1 MPQPT
6 LIPRAKWQPS
16 TFAERGVTVPF
27 TTPVIALARL
37 RPSDNGQPEMIVAN
51 PSGADGSYVFPL
63 RALKDFTTP
72 SMHDRLLIDS
82 LLQLPAI
89 SPSDIRRAARKA
101 AGTGAAG
108 RSAAKSAKAAAVR
121 EEQEHLL
128 TNLLL
133 ITQLL
138 RQAGFAEVDWRRLDL
153 GDRETRAT
161 TRRYLTRYEEK
172 TGMKPDAMLAVVE
185 EMCPAI
191 APIGVAGE
199 AFKAAHDVTTER
211 LQHMMASL
219 RDWAKG
225 EARDQAKGVEL
236 IASCAEFTVA
246 KAQDALTRARSYTD
260 DMVGL
265 ITSFKAR
272 NKTLMRDLTM
282 PDWLLDGW
290 GEIAAL
296 WEAAAKEDREAQRA
310 VVGRI
315 ETLVP
320 VLPKEAFSEE
330 ESECAPH
337 RQLTQR
343 RWVKLNEDW
352 RSGSL
357 TLDDGS
363 RVEQAKGLAA

>member
-1 MPQPT
+1 MEQPP
-6 LIPRAKWQPS
+6 LIPRAKWQPA

-27 TTPVIALARL
+27 TTPVLAMARL
-37 RPSDNGQPEMIVAN
+37 RPGDGGQAEVIVAN

-63 RALKDFTTP
+63 KSLRDFTTP
-72 SMHDRLLIDS
+72 SMHDRLLIDI
-82 LLQLPAI
+82 LLELPAI
-89 SPSDIRRAARKA
+89 SPSDIRRAARRA
-101 AGTGAAG
+101 ATTGAAG
-108 RSAAKSAKAAAVR
+108 RGAAKSAKAAAAR
-121 EEQEHLL
+121 EEQVSLL

-161 TRRYLTRYEEK
+161 TRRYLTRYEAK
-172 TGMKPDAMLAVVE
+172 LGMKPDAMLAVVE
-185 EMCPAI
+185 EMSPSI

-199 AFKAAHDVTTER
+199 GFKAAHDVTIEQLER
-211 LQHMMASL
+211 MVASL
-219 RDWAKG
+219 RAWSKG
-225 EARDQAKGVEL
+225 EAIDQAKGVEL
-236 IASCAEFTVA
+236 IACCAEFTIA
-246 KAQDALTRARSYTD
+246 KANDALTRARSYID

-265 ITSFKAR
+265 ISSFKAR
-272 NKTLMRDLTM
+272 DKTLMRDLGM

-296 WEAAAKEDREAQRA
+296 WEAAAAEDREAQRA
-310 VVGRI
+310 VIARI

-320 VLPKEAFSEE
+320 VLPKEAFTKADSET
-330 ESECAPH
+330 APH

-343 RWVKLNEDW
+343 RWVKLNQDW
-352 RSGSL
+352 RAGSL
-357 TLDDGS
+357 SLDDAS

>member
-51 PSGADGSYVFPL
+51 PSGAEGSYVFPL
-63 RALKDFTTP
+63 RSLKDFTTP
-72 SMHDRLLIDS
+72 SMHDRLLVDI
-82 LLQLPAI
+82 LLELPAI
-89 SPSDIRRAARKA
+89 SPSDVRRAARDA
-101 AGTGAAG
+101 ARTGAAG
-108 RSAAKSAKAAAVR
+108 RAAAKSAKAAAAR
-121 EEQEHLL
+121 EAQEHLL

-133 ITQLL
+133 ITRLL

-153 GDRETRAT
+153 GDREIRAT
-161 TRRYLTRYEEK
+161 TRRYLTRYETK
-172 TGMKPDAMLAVVE
+172 LGMKPDAMLAVVE
-185 EMCPAI
+185 EMCPSI

-199 AFKAAHDVTTER
+199 GFKAAHDVTIER
-211 LQHMMASL
+211 LQQMAASL
-219 RDWAKG
+219 RDWARG
-225 EARDQAKGVEL
+225 EAHDQAKGVEL
-236 IASCAEFTVA
+236 IASCAEFSVG
-246 KAQDALTRARSYTD
+246 KALDALALARSRTD
-260 DMVGL
+260 DMVSL
-265 ITSFKAR
+265 ISSFRAR
-272 NKTLMRDLTM
+272 DKTLLRDLCA

-290 GEIAAL
+290 TEIAAL
-296 WEAAAKEDREAQRA
+296 WEAAVKEEREAQRG
-310 VVGRI
+310 VVARI

-320 VLPKEAFSEE
+320 VLPREAFGETDG
-330 ESECAPH
+330 ESAPH

-357 TLDDGS
+357 SLDDGA

>member
-1 MPQPT
+1 MQQPA
-6 LIPRAKWQPS
+6 LIPRAKWQPA

-37 RPSDNGQPEMIVAN
+37 RPSDNGQPEVIVAN

-72 SMHDRLLIDS
+72 SMHDRLLIDI
-82 LLQLPAI
+82 LLALPNI
-89 SPSDIRRAARKA
+89 SPSDIRRAARRA
-101 AGTGAAG
+101 ACTGAAG
-108 RSAAKSAKAAAVR
+108 RNAAKSAKFATQR

-138 RQAGFAEVDWRRLDL
+138 RQAGFTEVDWRRLDL
-153 GDRETRAT
+153 GNRETRAT
-161 TRRYLTRYEEK
+161 TRRYLTRYEQK

-199 AFKAAHDVTTER
+199 AFKAAHDVTIER
-211 LQHMMASL
+211 LEQMMASL
-219 RDWAKG
+219 RDWSKG

-236 IASCAEFTVA
+236 IAGCAEFTVG
-246 KAQDALTRARSYTD
+246 KAQQALARARSYTD

-265 ITSFKAR
+265 ISSFRAR
-272 NKTLMRDLTM
+272 SKPLLRDLAL

-310 VVGRI
+310 VIARI

-320 VLPKEAFSEE
+320 VLPREAFNENE
-330 ESECAPH
+330 NECAPH

-357 TLDDGS
+357 SLDDGS